1 MVRKIWGLGNQQPR
15 SLTSSLIYDIII
27 TVYKKKGLVMIRRIH
42 DFIPEVKDIYSID
55 TLGNVYSDTLHGRPL
70 KNRLSNVGYYRVALY
85 LIGGGVREY
94 SIHRLIMM
102 AFKPVENMKDLEV
115 NHIDA
120 VRTNNNINNLEWCTT
135 SENQKWA
142 VKIGNSRAA
151 HQWGED
157 NAQCV
162 LSSDD
167 VKRIFELRQEGYT
180 HQAIADIYHVSRRH
194 IGNILQGKRRKQG

>member
-1 MVRKIWGLGNQQPR
+1 MWKN
-15 SLTSSLIYDIII
+15 
-27 TVYKKKGLVMIRRIH
+27 
-42 DFIPEVKDIYSID
+42 IPNWEW
-55 TLGNVYSDTLHGRPL
+55 
-70 KNRLSNVGYYRVALY
+70 Y
-85 LIGGGVREY
+85 LINEQGKVLNTRTNRYLKGDINNIGYHRVILYDNKRKQRFF
-94 SIHRLIMM
+94 IHRLV
-102 AFKPVENMKDLEV
+102 ATLFLPNPNNLPEV
-115 NHIDA
+115 NHIDGNKD
-120 VRTNNNINNLEWCTT
+120 NNSVNNLEWCTT